1 MRRGEI
7 VGVRKFASLVGWN
20 CTREIVTIYG
30 WRVSK
35 WAVGGLL
42 LFAYNGILLWSLV
55 LSSFR
60 KSVSLEETENGSNC
74 TMRLFWERTF
84 SHDVTAG
91 VEKWATVEKCTR
103 QPPKGM
109 WPVGSFKFLTSDYR
123 KIVHS
128 GKAVCKLIARKQNV
142 GSTAKLWEK
151 FATQTFCIRFNF

>member
-74 TMRLFWERTF
+74 TMSLFWERTF

-91 VEKWATVEKCTR
+91 VEKWTSVLKVHATTSER
-103 QPPKGM
+103 H
-109 WPVGSFKFLTSDYR
+109 VGSFKFLTSDYR

-128 GKAVCKLIARKQNV
+128 GKAVCKLITRKQNV
-142 GSTAKLWEK
+142 GLTAKVWEK
-151 FATQTFCIRFNF
+151 FSHLLHTF